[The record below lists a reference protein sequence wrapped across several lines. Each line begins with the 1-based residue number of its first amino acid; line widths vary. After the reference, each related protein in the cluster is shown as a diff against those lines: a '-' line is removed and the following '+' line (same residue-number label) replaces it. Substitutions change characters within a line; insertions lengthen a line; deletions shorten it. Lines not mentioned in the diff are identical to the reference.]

1 MTEWLL
7 RRIVQSIFVILAMTV
22 IVFIGVN
29 VIGNPVDIMV
39 SPDATAAERARIVTS
54 LGLDK
59 SLWQQYFIF
68 LADAARGNFGNSF
81 AINQPALPTII
92 GRMPA
97 TLELA
102 VLAVLI
108 SLFVGIPLGL
118 LAGVKKN
125 SLLSKAVMAGS
136 TAGFSLPTFWV
147 GILLIMC
154 FSVKLGWLP
163 SSGRGETAP
172 LFGVEFSFMTLDG
185 LKHLILPS
193 ITLALFQTALLIRLV
208 RASVEEV
215 LPQDYM
221 KFARAKG
228 LGPKRLVFIHLLKN
242 IMIPVVT
249 LVGIEFASTIA
260 FAMVTE
266 AIFSWPGMGKLIID
280 SIYLLDRPV
289 IITYLMLITLLF
301 VTINLVVD
309 IVYTILD
316 PRIRIGA
323 EG

>member
-7 RRIVQSIFVILAMTV
+7 RRILQSAAVVLVMTI
-22 IVFIGVN
+22 IVFIGIN
-29 VIGNPVDIMV
+29 VIGNPVDVLI
-39 SPDATAAERARIVTS
+39 SPEATDAERARTISS

-59 SLWQQYFIF
+59 SLWHQYLMFIRE
-68 LADAARGNFGNSF
+68 AVVGNFGNSF
-81 AINQPALPTII
+81 AFNQPALPII
-92 GRMPA
+92 LSRMPA

-102 VLAVLI
+102 VCAVLI
-108 SLFVGIPLGL
+108 SLVVGIPLGL
-118 LAGVKKN
+118 IAGMRKN
-125 SLLSKAVMAGS
+125 SFISRMVMGGSLL
-136 TAGFSLPTFWV
+136 GFSLPTFWI
-147 GILLIMC
+147 GILLIMV
-154 FSVKLGWLP
+154 FSVQLGWLP
-163 SSGRGETAP
+163 SSGRGETVP
-172 LFGVEFSFMTLDG
+172 LFGIEFSFLSVDG
-185 LKHLILPS
+185 LRHLILPAL
-193 ITLALFQTALLIRLV
+193 TLALFQTSLLIRLV

-215 LPQDYM
+215 LPQEYM

-228 LGPKRLVFIHLLKN
+228 LKPRRLVFVHLLKN

-280 SIYLLDRPV
+280 SIYLLDRPI

-301 VTINLVVD
+301 VGINLFVD
-309 IVYTILD
+309 IIYTVLD
-316 PRIRIGA
+316 PRIRVVG